1 MDPIDIDAIRS
12 LQNHLSDLTGIY
24 LSLYDGKGN
33 IILPLAGENKLLSAI
48 RSSARGRDDYNDFV
62 SRIIEKATHR
72 TDISLLKGP
81 AGQYHFFSAL
91 RVEGASFIIIGGGI
105 YLSSEDFENFYRR
118 EGPSY
123 GLAPYRLKSWL
134 SQIIIKDRKEIEDIA
149 RHITSVF
156 SLVLGKSNQS
166 TSFEKRYRSLKTIYG
181 VMSDIRFDRPA
192 DQVYDILTDI
202 VLFLFNAENVSVMV
216 KENDVFSPRKTA
228 GRLKERLESVKL
240 NISGLISE
248 IVARKKPVY
257 SESVIDI
264 LRLGYSDDVASIH
277 MFPISSE
284 DNVSAILSIFN
295 TDIRQEDAG
304 VISGICCMAGFVLR
318 VIDLQD
324 VYTKCLKEIDSL
336 NAAASH
342 LTSVREPD
350 MLYEVILDTS
360 VNLTSAE
367 RGSLMLVDG
376 ESPYLT
382 VKAARG
388 INRRLLDEI
397 KIRPGEGIAGKVFM
411 DGLPVKVD
419 DMEKNEWGFFSRPK
433 YSTSSFISVP
443 LKIGEKSIGVLN
455 ISDKIT
461 REAFSDEDLVLLRS
475 FASYASIALER
486 STYYSLAG
494 HLKELSIT
502 DSLTGLFNRRYF
514 EERFFE
520 ELHRSTRH
528 NLSFSLAMIDIDDFK
543 LFNDSEGHLAGDE
556 MLKCIANIAKDSLR
570 VIDVIA
576 RIGGEE
582 FSVIMPQTEKDEA
595 LLVAERIRSS
605 LRELLPRT
613 WKNFPRDTITVSIGI
628 ATFPQ
633 DGRERKELIRNSDK
647 ALYAAKMEGK
657 DRTVL
662 CKG

>member
-1 MDPIDIDAIRS
+1 MDSIDLDTICS
-12 LQNHLSDLTGIY
+12 LQNHLSNLTGIY

-33 IILPLAGENKLLSAI
+33 VILPPAGENKLLLTI
-48 RSSARGRDDYNDFV
+48 RSSPRGRDDYNDFV
-62 SRIIEKATHR
+62 TRNIERATHR

-81 AGQYHFFSAL
+81 AGQCHFFSTL
-91 RVEGASFIIIGGGI
+91 HVENAAFIIIGGGV
-105 YLSSEDFENFYRR
+105 YRSSEDFENFYKR

-123 GLAPYRLKSWL
+123 GLAPYRLKSW
-134 SQIIIKDRKEIEDIA
+134 QPQVVIKDHREIQDIA
-149 RHITSVF
+149 RYITSVF
-156 SLVLGKSNQS
+156 YLVLEKSNER
-166 TSFEKRYRSLKTIYG
+166 TSFEKRYRSLKTIYS
-181 VMSDIRFDRPA
+181 VISDIRLDRPA
-192 DQVYDILTDI
+192 DEVYEILTDI
-202 VLFLFNAENVSVMV
+202 VLFLFNADSVSVMV
-216 KENDVFSPRKTA
+216 RENDVFTPQKTA
-228 GRLKERLESVKL
+228 GRLKERLESINL
-240 NISGLISE
+240 NIRGLISE
-248 IVARKKPVY
+248 IVDGKKPVY

-264 LRLGYSDDVASIH
+264 LRLGYSDDVTSIH
-277 MFPISSE
+277 MFPILSE
-284 DNVSAILSIFN
+284 DNVSAILNIFN
-295 TDIRQEDAG
+295 TDIQQEDAG
-304 VISGICCMAGFVLR
+304 VISEICRMAGFVVR

-324 VYTKCLKEIDSL
+324 IYTKSLKEIDTL

-360 VNLTSAE
+360 VNLASAE

-397 KIRPGEGIAGKVFM
+397 KIRPGEGIAGKVFK

-486 STYYSLAG
+486 SAYYSLAG

-520 ELHRSTRH
+520 ELHRSNRH

-556 MLKCIANIAKDSLR
+556 ILKCIANIAKDSLR

-605 LRELLPRT
+605 LKELLPRT

-628 ATFPQ
+628 ATFPN
-633 DGRERKELIRNSDK
+633 DGKERKELIRNSDK

-662 CKG
+662 CKS

>member
-1 MDPIDIDAIRS
+1 M
-12 LQNHLSDLTGIY
+12 Y
-24 LSLYDGKGN
+24 
-33 IILPLAGENKLLSAI
+33 E
-48 RSSARGRDDYNDFV
+48 
-62 SRIIEKATHR
+62 
-72 TDISLLKGP
+72 
-81 AGQYHFFSAL
+81 
-91 RVEGASFIIIGGGI
+91 
-105 YLSSEDFENFYRR
+105 
-118 EGPSY
+118 
-123 GLAPYRLKSWL
+123 
-134 SQIIIKDRKEIEDIA
+134 
-149 RHITSVF
+149 
-156 SLVLGKSNQS
+156 
-166 TSFEKRYRSLKTIYG
+166 
-181 VMSDIRFDRPA
+181 
-192 DQVYDILTDI
+192 ILTDI
-202 VLFLFNAENVSVMV
+202 ILFLFNADSISIMV
-216 KENDVFSPRKTA
+216 RENDVFSPQKTA
-228 GRLKERLESVKL
+228 GRLKDRLES
-240 NISGLISE
+240 ISLRVTGLVSE
-248 IVARKKPVY
+248 IVDSKKPLY

-264 LRLGYSDDVASIH
+264 LRLGYGDDVTSIH
-277 MFPISSE
+277 IFPILSE
-284 DNVSAILSIFN
+284 DNVSGILNIFN

-304 VISGICCMAGFVLR
+304 VISEICCIAGFVVR
-318 VIDLQD
+318 VIDLQGI
-324 VYTKCLKEIDSL
+324 YTKCLKEIDML

-367 RGSLMLVDG
+367 KGSLMLVDG

-382 VKAARG
+382 VKAAKG

-397 KIRPGEGIAGKVFM
+397 KIRPGEGIAGKVFKE
-411 DGLPVKVD
+411 GLPVKVD

-433 YSTSSFISVP
+433 YRTSSFISVP

-520 ELHRSTRH
+520 ELHRSDRH

-605 LRELLPRT
+605 LREQLPCT
-613 WKNFPRDTITVSIGI
+613 WKNFPRDTITISIGI
-628 ATFPQ
+628 ATFPH
-633 DGRERKELIRNSDK
+633 DGKERKELIRNSDK

-662 CKG
+662 YKG